1 MISSM
6 STSQSIRVIL
16 VPNSYPPQ
24 LGGLEI
30 AVANVARELR
40 AGGHDVTVV
49 TTSPSLCFSKTE
61 ESGGVTVHCLPFA
74 LPRLVFRAGRG
85 KLARSLVRSVLSPI
99 LAPFCLLELVRII
112 RRERPELVNL
122 HYIAA
127 NAFYV
132 LASQRFVDFRLVV
145 NLHGNDIE
153 RYSQR
158 SWPSRWLTRTA
169 LHRADMVL
177 SNSANLLAGA
187 ERILP
192 EVRCKSVVV
201 GNGVHPEEFATKDRF
216 QHDTPYIL
224 SIGNFIHKKGFDNLI
239 RAFRQIRREHPDV
252 DLIIAGDGHEREAC
266 RRLAV
271 RLGVNDALLLLG
283 SVQHS
288 QVPALLNGCEIFVLP
303 SRQEPF
309 GIVVLEAMAA
319 GKPVV
324 ATRVGGVPEIVTDMK
339 DGLLV
344 EPESPGKLAHAVK
357 LLLSE
362 PDLMQ
367 RLGRNGRET
376 VKKRFSWRRVVN
388 RYVEA
393 YQTVLDG

>member
-1 MISSM
+1 M
-6 STSQSIRVIL
+6 
-16 VPNSYPPQ
+16 
-24 LGGLEI
+24 
-30 AVANVARELR
+30 
-40 AGGHDVTVV
+40 
-49 TTSPSLCFSKTE
+49 
-61 ESGGVTVHCLPFA
+61 
-74 LPRLVFRAGRG
+74 
-85 KLARSLVRSVLSPI
+85 
-99 LAPFCLLELVRII
+99 
-112 RRERPELVNL
+112 
-122 HYIAA
+122 
-127 NAFYV
+127 
-132 LASQRFVDFRLVV
+132 
-145 NLHGNDIE
+145 
-153 RYSQR
+153 
-158 SWPSRWLTRTA
+158 
-169 LHRADMVL
+169 
-177 SNSANLLAGA
+177 
-187 ERILP
+187 
-192 EVRCKSVVV
+192 
-201 GNGVHPEEFATKDRF
+201 
-216 QHDTPYIL
+216 
-224 SIGNFIHKKGFDNLI
+224 
-239 RAFRQIRREHPDV
+239 
-252 DLIIAGDGHEREAC
+252 
-266 RRLAV
+266 
-271 RLGVNDALLLLG
+271 NDALLLLG